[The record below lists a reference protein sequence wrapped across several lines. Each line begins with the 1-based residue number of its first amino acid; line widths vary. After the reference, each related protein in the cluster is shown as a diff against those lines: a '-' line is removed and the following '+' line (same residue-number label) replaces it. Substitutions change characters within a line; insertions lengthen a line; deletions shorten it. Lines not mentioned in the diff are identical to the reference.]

1 MKSATILPVVWTARI
16 LRGLRQLIPPRS
28 IEGRN
33 LGIAGERRAV
43 WFYRWRGY
51 SIEER
56 NLRTSDGEIDLI
68 VMRARTV
75 VFVEVKTR
83 QWLHLGEPHEAV
95 NRAKQLQIARLAE
108 RYLRSRDFS
117 GYEVR
122 FDVVSIVWTGHRF
135 RLEYF
140 PDAFALASDE
150 VRPWRVR

>member
-1 MKSATILPVVWTARI
+1 MSTTNPPLEWMTRI
-16 LRGLRQLIPPRS
+16 RRGLRQLIPGRS
-28 IEGRN
+28 IESRN

-68 VMRARTV
+68 VMRSRTV
-75 VFVEVKTR
+75 VFVEVKSR
-83 QWLHLGEPHEAV
+83 RLLHRGNPHEAV
-95 NRAKQLQIARLAE
+95 DRAKQLRIARLAE
-108 RYLRSRDFS
+108 RYLRQRDLS

-122 FDVVSIVWTGHRF
+122 FDVVSLVWTGHRF
-135 RLEYF
+135 RLEHF
-140 PDAFALASDE
+140 PGAFALASDE